1 MPTVVYHLVPHDGG
15 WAYKVDDSFSEPF
28 PTRDAAHAAAERA
41 AREQHEPGD
50 TVHIVYEDTEGR
62 WHAGTE
68 KGTDRPETRVDD

>member
-28 PTRDAAHAAAERA
+28 STRDAARAAAERA

-50 TVHIVYEDTEGR
+50 TVHIVYEDSAGR

-68 KGTDRPETRVDD
+68 QGTDRPETRVDE